1 MKSQSWPKEF
11 TDLDELSNCY
21 NSTLSSLPY
30 NYAPLKLTVLCRK
43 HSPWFNHIME
53 KLRKQ
58 LHVEEWLKEGGIFQN
73 LKLICEPLSKLE
85 TILPG

>member
-1 MKSQSWPKEF
+1 MKSQSWSKEF

-21 NSTLSSLPY
+21 NSTLLSPLY
-30 NYAPLKLTVLCRK
+30 NYAPLKLTVLGRK

-58 LHVEEWLKEGGIFQN
+58 LNVEEWLKEGGIFQN
-73 LKLICEPLSKLE
+73 LKLICKPLRKLE